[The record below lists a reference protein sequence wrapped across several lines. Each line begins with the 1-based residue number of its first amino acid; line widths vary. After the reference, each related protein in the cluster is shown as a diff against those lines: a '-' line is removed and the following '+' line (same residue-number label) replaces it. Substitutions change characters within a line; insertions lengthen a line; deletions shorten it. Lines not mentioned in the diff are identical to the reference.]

1 MKTLQIENLSKIYGK
16 KDSFIAVNDVS
27 FDINPGEIVSL
38 IGPNGAGKTT
48 IVSMI
53 GGYIEKTDGEI
64 WVNGKQ
70 KSYKNDIG
78 VSFGGDLGFYG
89 NVSAYDNLNF
99 YADLANVPYRN
110 RKKEVHR
117 VLDIVS
123 LENEK
128 NKKVKHF
135 SKGMN
140 QRLHIAKSLLNKPS
154 LLLLDEPTN
163 GLDVEIAKEIRD
175 TIKRLTIEENMSIL
189 LTSHI
194 MGEIETLS
202 DRILLIGG
210 GNIKFEG
217 SLIDIIKYAGLP
229 DGTSLEE
236 AYLSI
241 APSLRRF

>member
-1 MKTLQIENLSKIYGK
+1 MKTLHVENISKIYGK
-16 KDSFIAVNDVS
+16 KDKFAAVNNVS

-53 GGYIEKTDGEI
+53 GGYIEKTSGKI
-64 WVNGKQ
+64 LVNEKL
-70 KSYKNDIG
+70 KNYKNDIG

-99 YADLANVPYRN
+99 YADLANVPYKE

-117 VLDIVS
+117 VLEIVS
-123 LENEK
+123 LGDVK
-128 NKKVKHF
+128 NKKVKYF

-140 QRLHIAKSLLNKPS
+140 QRLHIAKSLLNSPS

-163 GLDVEIAKEIRD
+163 GLDVEVAKEIRD
-175 TIKRLTIEENMSIL
+175 TIKKLTIEENVSIL

-194 MGEIETLS
+194 MGEIEILS
-202 DRILLIGG
+202 DRIILIGG

-217 SLIDIIKYAGLP
+217 SLMDIINYSGLP
-229 DGTSLEE
+229 AGTSLED

-241 APSLRRF
+241 APSLRR

>member
-1 MKTLQIENLSKIYGK
+1 MKTLHVENISKIYGK
-16 KDSFIAVNDVS
+16 KDKFAAVNNVS
-27 FDINPGEIVSL
+27 FDINLGEIVSL

-53 GGYIEKTDGEI
+53 GGYIEKTSGKI
-64 WVNGKQ
+64 LVNGKL
-70 KSYKNDIG
+70 KNYKNDIG

-99 YADLANVPYRN
+99 YADLANVPYKE

-117 VLDIVS
+117 VLEIVS
-123 LENEK
+123 LGDVK
-128 NKKVKHF
+128 NKKVKYF

-140 QRLHIAKSLLNKPS
+140 QRLHIAKSLLNSPS

-163 GLDVEIAKEIRD
+163 GLDVEVAKEIRD
-175 TIKRLTIEENMSIL
+175 TIKKLTIEENVSIL

-202 DRILLIGG
+202 DRIILIGG

-217 SLIDIIKYAGLP
+217 SLMDIINYSGLP
-229 DGTSLEE
+229 AGTSLED

-241 APSLRRF
+241 APSLRR

>member
-1 MKTLQIENLSKIYGK
+1 
-16 KDSFIAVNDVS
+16 
-27 FDINPGEIVSL
+27 
-38 IGPNGAGKTT
+38 
-48 IVSMI
+48 
-53 GGYIEKTDGEI
+53 
-64 WVNGKQ
+64 
-70 KSYKNDIG
+70 
-78 VSFGGDLGFYG
+78 
-89 NVSAYDNLNF
+89 
-99 YADLANVPYRN
+99 
-110 RKKEVHR
+110 
-117 VLDIVS
+117 
-123 LENEK
+123 
-128 NKKVKHF
+128 
-135 SKGMN
+135 MN

-175 TIKRLTIEENMSIL
+175 TIKRLTIEENVSIL

-217 SLIDIIKYAGLP
+217 SLIDIKKYAGLP